1 MKRREKMKNIDF
13 SQIVIII
20 LGIYCLYRGFI
31 TLTTG
36 KLTEREEAKLRDFSA
51 NGARKYRMLNAV
63 SNLIGGVLTIGIAL
77 IRMFNLI
84 NQDVFRIAAIIIVA
98 VLCLVYF
105 LLWKACKNAK

>member
-1 MKRREKMKNIDF
+1 MKNIDF
-13 SQIVIII
+13 TQIII
-20 LGIYCLYRGFI
+20 IVLGIYCLYRGFVV
-31 TLTTG
+31 LTSG
-36 KLTEREEAKLRDFSA
+36 KLTEREEAKLRDFSP

>member
-1 MKRREKMKNIDF
+1 MKDVDF
-13 SQIVIII
+13 TQIII
-20 LGIYCLYRGFI
+20 IVLGIYCLYRGFI
-31 TLTTG
+31 VLTSG

-63 SNLIGGVLTIGIAL
+63 SNLIGGVLTIGIAV

>member
-1 MKRREKMKNIDF
+1 MKNVDF
-13 SQIVIII
+13 TQIII
-20 LGIYCLYRGFI
+20 IVLGIYCLYRGFI
-31 TLTTG
+31 VLTSG

-51 NGARKYRMLNAV
+51 YGARKYRMLNAV